1 MTSGCRETETD
12 SAAAPDD
19 EATTEDEEDGP
30 AEAAEDE
37 LAAEGAE
44 GPAEGAVAS
53 STSMMKLFGYP
64 ERVLDGSGP
73 RDFGIHKIV
82 PIRKNSVNTEINV
95 VVCSVLCSSAQC
107 TPAAVW
113 MHERAELT
121 QRADVVNKTYTNL
134 T

>member
-64 ERVLDGSGP
+64 ERVGSGL
-73 RDFGIHKIV
+73 RDSQNCPNSQEF
-82 PIRKNSVNTEINV
+82 RKYRN
-95 VVCSVLCSSAQC
+95 QC
-107 TPAAVW
+107 CC
-113 MHERAELT
+113 L
-121 QRADVVNKTYTNL
+121 
-134 T
+134 

>member
-95 VVCSVLCSSAQC
+95 VVCSVLCSLHTSCCVDARGSGVDATCRCSQ
-107 TPAAVW
+107 
-113 MHERAELT
+113 
-121 QRADVVNKTYTNL
+121 QNL
-134 T
+134 H